1 MEPPPGSGSLNPE
14 TGRYERED
22 CYWDGKTWRLI
33 ADEKKKSTPF
43 RWPLTWPQSVI
54 AGGALVGVLL
64 LGVAIGGTGADDT
77 SARGAQTTT
86 RTLPPSPTGNPDPSA
101 TRQVTTAP
109 KTAQTNAP
117 TTNPSVE
124 AIEAN
129 RVAMESQQA
138 AADAQA
144 TRLDRQSYPA
154 IGEREYGVLARNPDA
169 EKGRRVVVYGY
180 VTQFD
185 SATGNSM
192 FRADTSA
199 VEGGQW
205 YDFDL
210 NTIVNF
216 DPASGRE
223 VIDGD
228 IVTLYAEIT
237 GSRSYTTTLGTTET
251 ALVLKANIIDIGT

>member
-1 MEPPPGSGSLNPE
+1 MEPPPGSGSLNPK

-22 CYWDGKTWRLI
+22 CYWDGKTWRSI
-33 ADEKKKSTPF
+33 ADEKKKPTS
-43 RWPLTWPQSVI
+43 RWPLTWPQSII

-64 LGVAIGGTGADDT
+64 LGVAIGGTGADET

-86 RTLPPSPTGNPDPSA
+86 RTLPPSPTEKPGASA

-109 KTAQTNAP
+109 KTAQPDAP
-117 TTNPSVE
+117 TTNPNVE

-144 TRLDRQSYPA
+144 TRLDRQSYAA

-169 EKGRRVVVYGY
+169 EKGRRIVVYGY

-185 SATGNSM
+185 SATGSSM

-199 VEGGQW
+199 VKGGQW

-216 DPASGRE
+216 DPAMGRE
-223 VIDGD
+223 VIKGD
-228 IVTLYAEIT
+228 VVTLYAEIT
-237 GSRSYTTTLGTTET
+237 GSRSYTTTLGSSET
-251 ALVLKANIIDIGT
+251 ALVLKANIIDIGN